1 MVLKRL
7 LNTWKLTQVL
17 SVCGEQNGNRRL
29 QAVAAILTS
38 GSWQMSFWK
47 YHLSVYRVGGLN
59 LTLFVALPLGL
70 VRKLL
75 IIFFFFL
82 VISTPGCRLAPVIW
96 LSVNGGFLLYVNIKS
111 TSVPLYSLN
120 SAPRYLTN
128 SKSTLDLLQ
137 VHLCLTH
144 SSNKVSRVNCMVL
157 KPPPK
162 GSYFL

>member
-7 LNTWKLTQVL
+7 LNTWKYTQVL

-29 QAVAAILTS
+29 HADAAMLTS

-82 VISTPGCRLAPVIW
+82 VIRMPGCRLGPVTW
-96 LSVNGGFLLYVNIKS
+96 LSLKGGFLLYLNIKS
-111 TSVPLYSLN
+111 HFGCLYRVKLP
-120 SAPRYLTN
+120 PRYLT
-128 SKSTLDLLQ
+128 SSRSLLDLLQ

-144 SSNKVSRVNCMVL
+144 SSNRVCRVNCMVL